1 MSFLQSVFQFLG
13 LEETCNSVATKK
25 IFSLGKSLDN
35 FPSIDVFHKACPA
48 IPRMAN
54 IEKAIDGKFKDFISA
69 NGNII
74 EAISVPFRTLLV
86 FTEQVMLYTPW
97 WIVVGAILG
106 IVYLLTH
113 KNLKFTAYVALALGF
128 IGFFNMW
135 NGAMQTLSFM
145 FVCTVICIILGI
157 PIGIWMSRSDRVQK
171 AIVPILDILQTMP
184 SFVYLIPVVMLFG
197 VGKVPGAIAVIFY
210 AIAPVIRLTDLGI
223 RLVDKEVIEAADSFG
238 TSSYRKL
245 VDVQIPLAMPN
256 IMAGVNQTIM
266 MALALVVIA
275 SMVGVRG
282 IGNEVLNAVTNQYL
296 TKGLFNGFAIVILAI
311 IIDRVSRSAVQK
323 SYHLQRSEG

>member
-1 MSFLQSVFQFLG
+1 MSFLESMFKFIG
-13 LEETCNSVATKK
+13 LEQACNTVEAKK
-25 IFSLGKSLDN
+25 IFSLGKQLEN

-48 IPRMAN
+48 IPRMAV
-54 IEKAIDGKFKDFISA
+54 IEKTIDNRFKDFISA
-69 NGNII
+69 NGELI
-74 EAISVPFRTLLV
+74 EAISVPFRTFLV
-86 FTEQVMLYTPW
+86 FTEQIMLYSPW
-97 WIVVGAILG
+97 WLVTAIILG
-106 IVYLLTH
+106 IVYILTH
-113 KNLKFTAYVALALGF
+113 KNVKFTAYVALALAF

-145 FVCTVICIILGI
+145 FVCTIICVILGI
-157 PIGIWMSRSDRVQK
+157 PTGIWMSRSDRVQK
-171 AIVPILDILQTMP
+171 AIIPVLDVLQTMP

-210 AIAPVIRLTDLGI
+210 AIPPVVRLTDLGI
-223 RLVDKEVIEAADSFG
+223 RLVDKEVIEAADAFG

-245 VDVQIPLAMPN
+245 MDVQIPLAMPN

-282 IGNEVLNAVTNQYL
+282 IGNEVLTAVTNQYL
-296 TKGLFNGFAIVILAI
+296 TKGVFNGFAIVVLAI
-311 IIDRVSRSAVQK
+311 IIDRVSRSAVSK
-323 SYHLQRSEG
+323 SRSLAASAG